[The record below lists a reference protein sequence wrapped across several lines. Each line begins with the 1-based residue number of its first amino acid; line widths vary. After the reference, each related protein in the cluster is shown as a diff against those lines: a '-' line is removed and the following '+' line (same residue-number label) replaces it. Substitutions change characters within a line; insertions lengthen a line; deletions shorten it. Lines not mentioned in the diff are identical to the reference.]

1 MGRRKK
7 GSKHVRSY
15 EAMLGIWGLCI
26 CRQGL
31 CGGANLLICLFYWR
45 IIALQCCRG
54 LCSTSAWVSHI
65 YMYIYIYIYIYI
77 YHPSSA
83 SLLPVLHPSPS
94 SQSTRLSS
102 LCFAATSHE
111 LAISHMAVYI
121 CQGCFPNRSHPLLP
135 PQHPPTCSL
144 CLHLHFFSVNMI
156 NSTLSLDSIYML

>member
-1 MGRRKK
+1 MWR
-7 GSKHVRSY
+7 SKFIDLFILLEDNCFTMLSWSLLYISMSQSYIHV
-15 EAMLGIWGLCI
+15 
-26 CRQGL
+26 
-31 CGGANLLICLFYWR
+31 
-45 IIALQCCRG
+45 
-54 LCSTSAWVSHI
+54 
-65 YMYIYIYIYIYI
+65 YIYIYID
-77 YHPSSA
+77 HPSSA